1 MVSRLCCCESAQEIV
16 RYRCK
21 HADTT
26 RSMLEKGCSPGNAA
40 YEGFFGRLKNELF
53 HSKNWEDVTFDG
65 LSRLPDERIEKSLG
79 HMSPNNTVEPTPS
92 DLGVSEAI
100 VHAPWRMDELRNQLA
115 TTMPD
120 SMRGNEGFRPLG
132 VSFALGC
139 DSTEGLLCY
148 ESR

>member
-1 MVSRLCCCESAQEIV
+1 
-16 RYRCK
+16 
-21 HADTT
+21 
-26 RSMLEKGCSPGNAA
+26 MLEKGCSPGNAA

-79 HMSPNNTVEPTPS
+79 HMSPNNTVGAYAQRFRRVRGNRPRP
-92 DLGVSEAI
+92 
-100 VHAPWRMDELRNQLA
+100 PWRMDELRNQLA